1 MKVLIT
7 GAGGFVGRNLQQ
19 HLAERKN
26 VEVVCFT
33 RTHTTA
39 ELPHVL
45 KDVAFIFHLA
55 GVNRPQDPKEFVAGN
70 TDLTVALV
78 AAAEAEGRARGRR
91 IPIVYTSSTQAG
103 HDNAYGASKRAAEQA
118 LRAYS
123 ERTGAASHV
132 FRLPNVFGKWCR
144 PHYNSAVATFCHN
157 ITRGLPIQINDPA
170 AALRLIVQSDRVY
183 HTGADPM
190 ERMAARAQF
199 EGRVIPGAEYVLVDD
214 VTTLG
219 GTLAELNNYIHSF
232 GGVVKD
238 VVVLVNAGRDLAL
251 VPVKK
256 HVQLIKERFDDEFT
270 KTFGIEPAALTANE
284 AKYLVGFE
292 SIDILRNRL
301 ATAEQ
306 EIDRRLRSKGVG
318 RSHEAAASGAH
329 ANQAVSPTTFEAGDP
344 V

>member
-1 MKVLIT
+1 MIRSRGFSPGITPLSLLRQDQALKAHAAYKQAKAGEQNAALELVL
-7 GAGGFVGRNLQQ
+7 
-19 HLAERKN
+19 
-26 VEVVCFT
+26 
-33 RTHTTA
+33 
-39 ELPHVL
+39 
-45 KDVAFIFHLA
+45 DVAVAWLYEHRERFGSGLL
-55 GVNRPQDPKEFVAGN
+55 FVAPH
-70 TDLTVALV
+70 AQE
-78 AAAEAEGRARGRR
+78 AAG
-91 IPIVYTSSTQAG
+91 
-103 HDNAYGASKRAAEQA
+103 DNAIPQTLAAVC
-118 LRAYS
+118 
-123 ERTGAASHV
+123 AAIYQ
-132 FRLPNVFGKWCR
+132 GK
-144 PHYNSAVATFCHN
+144 VDTV
-157 ITRGLPIQINDPA
+157 
-170 AALRLIVQSDRVY
+170 IVQSDRVY

-329 ANQAVSPTTFEAGDP
+329 ANQALSPTTFEAGDP